1 MSFSSPW
8 RRRWYVGLVTAAR
21 RLLRP
26 FGRAEQALIAWLA
39 ERQNGRVAR
48 HLAGSPARSILLIMP
63 RCVKKSGC
71 RADVQRGLDECL
83 ACLQCP
89 LGDVALIC
97 RRHDVQALVAFRSH
111 IAFEMARA
119 HRPDVIIA
127 SACHDRMVKAW
138 RNVPDVP
145 ALLAPLAGM
154 ERMCVN
160 ATLDLPWLER
170 QVAAVAAGRA
180 AAPPAERMEPAAEPG
195 HGAAATLAAPHTPF
209 PTVECP

>member
-26 FGRAEQALIAWLA
+26 FGRAEQAFIVWLA
-39 ERQNGRVAR
+39 ERQNRRVAR
-48 HLAGSPARSILLIMP
+48 HLAGAPARSVLLIMP
-63 RCVKKSGC
+63 RCVKKTGC
-71 RADVQRGLDECL
+71 RADVQRGLGECL
-83 ACLQCP
+83 TCLQCP

-138 RNVPDVP
+138 RSVPEVP

-170 QVAAVAAGRA
+170 QVAAAAAGRTA
-180 AAPPAERMEPAAEPG
+180 ASDRPGAGAAVD
-195 HGAAATLAAPHTPF
+195 GAAAACAPPGAPF

>member
-8 RRRWYVGLVTAAR
+8 RRGWYVGLVAMLRAV
-21 RLLRP
+21 LRP

-39 ERQNGRVAR
+39 ERQNRRVAR
-48 HLAGSPARSILLIMP
+48 HLAGSPARRVLLIMP

-71 RADVQRGLDECL
+71 RADVQHGLVECL
-83 ACLQCP
+83 SCLQCP

-111 IAFEMARA
+111 IAFEMARI
-119 HRPDVIIA
+119 HKPDVIIA
-127 SACHDRMVKAW
+127 SACHDRMVKAL
-138 RNVPDVP
+138 RSVPDVP

-180 AAPPAERMEPAAEPG
+180 SQAAPADQD
-195 HGAAATLAAPHTPF
+195 AAARGPLPARF
-209 PTVECP
+209 PTIECP